1 MRHSRFF
8 RWLPALALGFAL
20 VSCGGSDGDG
30 DTSAATGGDASGG
43 AGPPQGTVLA
53 ATLTGDQENPPVIT
67 GGIGTGTLTL
77 NPDTGGVSGSVNLD
91 GVDATVAHIHT
102 GEVGVNGPII
112 VNLEQTSPGTWT
124 VPAGSTLTAEQVT
137 ALNNGGLYFNAHT
150 PANPNGE
157 VRGQIG
163 REVFNVQ
170 LTPAQEV
177 PPTPSTASGAGR
189 LVLNPA
195 TRAFTAS
202 FTVTG
207 MSTTAAHIH
216 PAAVG
221 VNGPVLFPLTESPPG
236 SNVWVSAPGATMDE
250 SQVAQL
256 RAGGLYVNAHSAAFP
271 GGEIRAQLGR
281 RVGFA
286 QLTQAEEVPPTGSAA
301 TGTGTLVIDPFTR
314 GAGGSIQVAGMATTV
329 AHVHQAAPNVNGP
342 IIVPLDD
349 TGSNVWSV
357 PANSTLSAEQWLAFQ
372 QGNLYYNAHS
382 AQFPNGEIRGQ
393 IN

>member
-1 MRHSRFF
+1 MGHSRVF
-8 RWLPALALGFAL
+8 RWLPALALGFVL
-20 VSCGGSDGDG
+20 VSCGGNDSDGG
-30 DTSAATGGDASGG
+30 TAVPEASGG
-43 AGPPQGTVLA
+43 GGPQGTALV
-53 ATLTGDQENPPVIT
+53 ATLTGDQENPPVAT

-77 NPDTGGVSGSVNLD
+77 NPDTGAVSGSVNLD

-102 GEVGVNGPII
+102 GEVGVNGPVI

-124 VPAGSTLTAEQVT
+124 VPAGATLTPEQVT

-150 PANPNGE
+150 PANPTGE

-177 PPTPSTASGAGR
+177 PPTPSTASGTGR

-207 MSTTAAHIH
+207 MATTAAHIH
-216 PAAVG
+216 PAPVG

-250 SQVAQL
+250 SQVALL

-281 RVGFA
+281 RVGFS
-286 QLTQAEEVPPTGSAA
+286 QLTQAEEVPPTGSVA
-301 TGTGTLVIDPFTR
+301 TGTGTLVIDPSTR
-314 GAGGSIQVAGMATTV
+314 AASGSIQVTGMATTA
-329 AHVHQAAPNVNGP
+329 AHVHQAAPGANGP
-342 IIVPLDD
+342 VIVPLDD
-349 TGSNVWSV
+349 TGANVWSV
-357 PANSTLSAEQWLAFQ
+357 PAGSTLTAEQWLAFQ

-382 AQFPNGEIRGQ
+382 AAFPNGEIRGQ

>member
-1 MRHSRFF
+1 MRHLKLFQ
-8 RWLPALALGFAL
+8 WLPAFALGFVL
-20 VSCGGSDGDG
+20 VGCGGDGG
-30 DTSAATGGDASGG
+30 DDTVGAATGGDASGSG
-43 AGPPQGTVLA
+43 GPQATTLS
-53 ATLTGDQENPPVIT
+53 ATLTGDQENPPVVT

-77 NPDTGGVSGSVNLD
+77 TPDTRAVSGSVNLS
-91 GVDATVAHIHT
+91 GVTATVAHIHT

-112 VNLEQTSPGTWT
+112 VNLAQTSPGTWT
-124 VPAGSTLTAEQVT
+124 VPAGTTLTPEQVT

-177 PPTPSTASGAGR
+177 PPTPSTASGTGR

-207 MSTTAAHIH
+207 MTTTAAHIH

-221 VNGPVLFPLTESPPG
+221 VNGPVLFPLTESPAG

-256 RAGGLYVNAHSAAFP
+256 RTGGMYVNAHSAAFP

-286 QLTQAEEVPPTGSAA
+286 QLTQAGEVPPTGSAA

-314 GAGGSIQVAGMATTV
+314 AASGSITVTGIATTA
-329 AHVHQAAPNVNGP
+329 AHVHQAAPGVNGP
-342 IIVPLDD
+342 IIVPLTS
-349 TGSNVWSV
+349 TGSNVFSV
-357 PANSTLSAEQWLAFQ
+357 PANTTLTAEQWLAFQ

>member
-1 MRHSRFF
+1 MRYSRLFQ
-8 RWLPALALGFAL
+8 WLPAFALGLTL
-20 VSCGGSDGDG
+20 VSCGGDGDEG
-30 DTSAATGGDASGG
+30 PVAAATGDASGG
-43 AGPPQGTVLA
+43 GGPQGTTLS
-53 ATLTGDQENPPVIT
+53 ATLTGDQENPPVVT
-67 GGIGTGTLTL
+67 GGIGTGTLTF
-77 NPDTGGVSGSVNLD
+77 NPDTLGVTGSVNLD
-91 GVDATVAHIHT
+91 GVSATVAHIHI

-124 VPAGSTLTAEQVT
+124 VPAGATLSAEQVT

-177 PPTPSTASGAGR
+177 PPTSSSASGLGR

-202 FTVTG
+202 VTVTG
-207 MSTTAAHIH
+207 MTTTAAHIH
-216 PAAVG
+216 PGAVG
-221 VNGPVLFPLTESPPG
+221 VNGPVLVPLAESPAG
-236 SNVWVSAPGATMDE
+236 SNVWVAASGATLDE
-250 SQVAQL
+250 AQLAQL
-256 RAGGLYVNAHSAAFP
+256 RAGELYFNAHSAAFP
-271 GGEIRAQLGR
+271 NGEIRGQIGR
-281 RVGFA
+281 RVGLA

-314 GAGGSIQVAGMATTV
+314 GATGSIEVTGMATTA
-329 AHVHQAAPNVNGP
+329 AHVHQAAPGVNGP
-342 IIVPLDD
+342 IIVPLDN
-349 TGSNVWSV
+349 TGANVWSV
-357 PANSTLSAEQWLAFQ
+357 PANSTLTAEQWLAFQ

-382 AQFPNGEIRGQ
+382 LLFPNGEIRGQ

>member
-1 MRHSRFF
+1 MRHLRLF
-8 RWLPALALGFAL
+8 RWLPAFALGFVLAG
-20 VSCGGSDGDG
+20 CGGDG
-30 DTSAATGGDASGG
+30 DDTVAAAGGDASGSG
-43 AGPPQGTVLA
+43 SPRGTTLS
-53 ATLTGDQENPPVIT
+53 ATLTGDQENPPVVT
-67 GGIGTGTLTL
+67 GGVGTGTLTL
-77 NPDTGGVSGSVNLD
+77 DPDTLGVTGSVNLS
-91 GVDATVAHIHT
+91 GVSATVAHIHT

-124 VPAGSTLTAEQVT
+124 VPAGTTLTAEQVN
-137 ALNNGGLYFNAHT
+137 ALNAGGLYFNAHT
-150 PANPNGE
+150 PANPGGE

-177 PPTPSTASGAGR
+177 PPTPSSASGAGR

-207 MSTTAAHIH
+207 MATTAAHIH
-216 PAAVG
+216 PAPVG

-256 RAGGLYVNAHSAAFP
+256 RAGGMYVNAHSAAFP

-281 RVGFA
+281 RVGFS

-301 TGTGTLVIDPFTR
+301 TGTGTLVIDPSTR
-314 GAGGSIQVAGMATTV
+314 NASGGITVAGMAATA
-329 AHVHQAAPNVNGP
+329 AHVHQAAPGVNGP
-342 IIVPLDD
+342 IIVPLDN
-349 TGSNVWSV
+349 TGADAFSV
-357 PANSTLSAEQWLAFQ
+357 PANTTLTAEQWLAFQ